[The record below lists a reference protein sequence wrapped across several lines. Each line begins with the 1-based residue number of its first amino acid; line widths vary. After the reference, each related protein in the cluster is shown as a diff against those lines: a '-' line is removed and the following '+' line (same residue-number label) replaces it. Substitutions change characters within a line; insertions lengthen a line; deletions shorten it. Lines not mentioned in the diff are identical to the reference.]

1 MTTISRTAAPAPE
14 LTSTR
19 RIVNPGKGDAGVFV
33 KARELTADQKA
44 DLASRKAYF
53 AELEAKSQTAS
64 LAAEKRNKAESHE
77 MYLPNISDL
86 SLEDAKKSLEIVEV
100 MIKNKGDV
108 GLNIHGRY
116 GDQKIT
122 DLKSY
127 TTAVKDFISKHQT
140 TVPDST
146 SVTLTA
152 ASQVANA
159 KAPQQSETNAN
170 FSPVAPSQSSSA
182 AAALYRQIQ
191 DQVDT
196 KNDGN

>member
-1 MTTISRTAAPAPE
+1 MTTISRTAVPTPE
-14 LTSTR
+14 FTVPR
-19 RIVNPGKGDAGVFV
+19 RIVNTGKEDAGVFS
-33 KARELTADQKA
+33 KPQELTAAQKA

-64 LAAEKRNKAESHE
+64 LAAEKRNKPESHE

-100 MIKNKGDV
+100 MIKDKGDV

-116 GDQKIT
+116 GDQKIS

-152 ASQVANA
+152 AQVANA
-159 KAPQQSETNAN
+159 KASQQSETNAN
-170 FSPVAPSQSSSA
+170 FAPASSQPSSV

-196 KNDGN
+196 KTDGN